1 MAQMGTEREYRLIS
15 EFFCD
20 IRGQP
25 DLLSRIR
32 KRAQYSMSNFS
43 ILIVDDELNV
53 RSSIGRNLKME
64 GYHVVLAKSGEEA
77 FEKIAQEPFGLV
89 ITDLMMGI
97 IGGIEVLEGVKKR
110 SPKTAVMILTGYA
123 SVSSAVDA
131 LRLGADD
138 YLLKP
143 CDRHEL
149 SIRVANCF
157 KKVELERS
165 LQEKTRELLAS
176 KAHYATLAEISP
188 VGIFR
193 ARNNGDYFYVNK
205 KWLEISGV
213 ALEKAHGTGWMD
225 NIFPED
231 KERVAHAWNLAIKT
245 RCPFKSEFRF
255 QRNNGETVW
264 VFEQAV
270 PENEESD
277 MAWGFVGTITDIT
290 ERILAEVQL
299 RLSHDS
305 LEDRIKQRTVE
316 LENKNIAL
324 HEILGRIEVEK
335 RQVKDAIKAN
345 SEELLLPLLRKIKN
359 KKGRIDLRILDL
371 LKKNIEVLTSGFG
384 VKVSDKKLRLT
395 PREIEVCSMIKTGF
409 GSKEIS
415 EMLNI
420 SLGTI
425 ENHRRNIRHKLNIAN
440 KSINLTTYLQEL

>member
-1 MAQMGTEREYRLIS
+1 M
-15 EFFCD
+15 
-20 IRGQP
+20 
-25 DLLSRIR
+25 
-32 KRAQYSMSNFS
+32 
-43 ILIVDDELNV
+43 IVDDELTV
-53 RSSIGRNLKME
+53 RSSIGRDLKRE
-64 GYHVVLAKSGEEA
+64 GYRVVLVESGEA
-77 FEKIAQEPFGLV
+77 AIEKLGKEQFDLV
-89 ITDLMMGI
+89 ITDLVMEN
-97 IGGIEVLEGVKKR
+97 IGGIEVLEQVKKR
-110 SPKTAVMILTGYA
+110 SPQTAVMIITGYG
-123 SVSSAVDA
+123 SVNSAVDA

-138 YLLKP
+138 YLIKP
-143 CDRHEL
+143 CDRREL

-157 KKVELERS
+157 KKAGLERS

-193 ARNNGDYFYVNK
+193 ARNNGDYFYVNQ
-205 KWLEISGV
+205 KWLEISGA
-213 ALEKAHGTGWMD
+213 ALEKAHGAGWID

-231 KERVAHAWNLAIKT
+231 KERVAHAWDHAIKT

-255 QRNNGETVW
+255 RRNNGETVW
-264 VFEQAV
+264 VFGQAV
-270 PENEESD
+270 PEKEESEG
-277 MAWGFVGTITDIT
+277 GFVGTITDIT

-299 RLSHDS
+299 RLSHDD

-324 HEILGRIEVEK
+324 HEILGRIEAEK

-345 SEELLLPLLRKIKN
+345 SEELLLPLLRRIKN

-371 LKKNIEVLTSGFG
+371 LKKNIEDLTSGFG

-395 PREIEVCSMIKTGF
+395 PREIEVCGMIKTGF

-440 KSINLTTYLQEL
+440 KSINLTTYLQQL